1 MKIKEQ
7 KLEINLTQFEGTSN
21 EIAEQLFKQM
31 IGPIFDHLAK
41 TDPEL
46 AVEFGY
52 CIAGNGIACYMNS
65 LKDVS
70 KAEKLIIDSTK
81 SMAADIKRH
90 RNKVC

>member
-1 MKIKEQ
+1 MEIKSFD
-7 KLEINLTQFEGTSN
+7 IEGSVD
-21 EIAEQLFKQM
+21 EIAEQLFKKM

-65 LKDVS
+65 FDDVAQ
-70 KAEKLIIDSTK
+70 AEKLIIDSTK

>member
-1 MKIKEQ
+1 MDIKGFD
-7 KLEINLTQFEGTSN
+7 IEGSVD

-31 IGPIFDHLAK
+31 IGPIFNHLAK

-65 LKDVS
+65 LDDVAQ
-70 KAEKLIIDSTK
+70 AEKLIIESTQ

>member
-1 MKIKEQ
+1 MDIKGFD
-7 KLEINLTQFEGTSN
+7 IEGSVD
-21 EIAEQLFKQM
+21 EIAEQLFKKM

-65 LKDVS
+65 LNDVS
-70 KAEKLIIDSTK
+70 KAEKLIIESTQ

>member
-1 MKIKEQ
+1 MEIKGFD
-7 KLEINLTQFEGTSN
+7 IEGSVD
-21 EIAEQLFKQM
+21 EIAEQLFMQM

-65 LKDVS
+65 LNDVS
-70 KAEKLIIDSTK
+70 KAEKLIIESTQ

>member
-1 MKIKEQ
+1 MMDIKGFD
-7 KLEINLTQFEGTSN
+7 IEGSVD
-21 EIAEQLFKQM
+21 EIAEQLFKKM

-65 LKDVS
+65 LNDVS
-70 KAEKLIIDSTK
+70 KAEKLIIESTQ

>member
-1 MKIKEQ
+1 MDIKGFD
-7 KLEINLTQFEGTSN
+7 IEGSVD
-21 EIAEQLFKQM
+21 EIAEQLFKKM

-65 LKDVS
+65 LDDVAQ
-70 KAEKLIIDSTK
+70 AEKLIIESTQT
-81 SMAADIKRH
+81 MAADIKRH

>member
-1 MKIKEQ
+1 MDIASL
-7 KLEINLTQFEGTSN
+7 KLEGTPA
-21 EIAEQLFKQM
+21 EVAEQLFQQM

-52 CIAGNGIACYMNS
+52 CIAGNGIACYMNG
-65 LKDVS
+65 LEDVT

>member
-1 MKIKEQ
+1 MEIKGFD
-7 KLEINLTQFEGTSN
+7 IEGSVD
-21 EIAEQLFKQM
+21 EIAEQLFKKM
-31 IGPIFDHLAK
+31 IGPIFDRLAK

-65 LKDVS
+65 LDDVS
-70 KAEKLIIDSTK
+70 KAEKLIIESTQ

>member
-1 MKIKEQ
+1 MEIKS
-7 KLEINLTQFEGTSN
+7 LNLDGSVD

>member
-1 MKIKEQ
+1 MEIKSFD
-7 KLEINLTQFEGTSN
+7 IEGSVD
-21 EIAEQLFKQM
+21 EIAAQLFKKM
-31 IGPIFDHLAK
+31 IGPIFDHLAQ

-52 CIAGNGIACYMNS
+52 SIAGNGIACYMNS
-65 LKDVS
+65 PNDVS
-70 KAEKLIIDSTK
+70 KAEKLIIESTQ